1 MVNPKDFS
9 TRTNFIPRKNASAGD
24 YWGVALDIGYSAV
37 KGMSPNHV
45 FCFPSFARRFTG
57 KMMTDIA
64 ASSPHD
70 IQYRNE
76 NGEIWN
82 VGLMAQEAINS
93 DDSNDS
99 IYSLYGRNRYCSPMF
114 LVIARVGLAFSLVSN
129 EFGDPTGK
137 TLVLQTGLPPAYIK
151 SDSADLKAALS
162 GHHEFDVRVGGG
174 DWRHFSFDLPEDN
187 IRVMP
192 QPMGS
197 FFSAVLT
204 NEAEQL
210 PSAKKLLTSNVLI
223 FDAGFG
229 TVDVYSIRNRQIE
242 NSQSFD
248 DCGMKAVLMETC
260 EGILNKFNTEIPVH
274 AMQKYLREA
283 QIRVFNRRAR
293 NSSFEAFDD
302 LLEAAS
308 QKVCN
313 IALDRMEATYNSL
326 LDYDY
331 LLVTGGTGA
340 AWFDLIT
347 ERYAG
352 METLQIITGSQND
365 TLSHIYS
372 NVRGYYLHQAG
383 KLQRVINK

>member
-24 YWGVALDIGYSAV
+24 CWGVALDIGYSAV

-57 KMMTDIA
+57 KMLDGA
-64 ASSPHD
+64 PPSPYD
-70 IQYRNE
+70 IQYRSE
-76 NGEIWN
+76 NGDVWN

-99 IYSLYGRNRYCSPMF
+99 IHSLYGRNRYFSPMF
-114 LVIARVGLAFSLVSN
+114 LVIARVGLAFSLIEN
-129 EFGDPTGK
+129 DFGDPTGK
-137 TLVLQTGLPPAYIK
+137 TIVLQTGLPPAYIR
-151 SDSADLKAALS
+151 SDSCDLKEALA
-162 GHHEFDVRVGGG
+162 GHHEFDVRVGND

-210 PSAKKLLTSNVLI
+210 PSAKKLLNSNVLI

-229 TVDVYSIRNRQIE
+229 TVDTYSIRNRQIE

-260 EGILNKFNTEIPVH
+260 RNILQKFNTEIPVH

-283 QIRVFNRRAR
+283 QIRVRHRRDLKTR
-293 NSSFEAFDD
+293 YETFDD
-302 LLEAAS
+302 LLESAN
-308 QKVCN
+308 QKVCHV
-313 IALDRMEATYNSL
+313 ALERIEATYNSL
-326 LDYDY
+326 MDYDY

-340 AWFDLIT
+340 AWFDMIS
-347 ERYAG
+347 ERYSG

-365 TLSHIYS
+365 SLSHIYS

-383 KLQRVINK
+383 KLQRLLGK